1 MTTLFF
7 VFSTFKFFTKLKFNS
22 LVLLVFL
29 SLSCSKN
36 KGDNVIK
43 YKRDN
48 AKTYFELYKR
58 NLVNDKP
65 ANETYLNRA
74 LSSIKFDEN
83 SLSNRNLL
91 SDIVVEFYRN
101 GNKIKLDESS
111 KLLLNLSSSGN
122 DTLNLGMAYRSR
134 GNYYFKIQKLDSSYY
149 YCIKAEKIYAK
160 LKDKE
165 NYANILMNKGIVQYS
180 IGDYLGAEYSLKKA
194 HSIFK
199 DTNIYHR
206 IYGSLDQLGLVST
219 ELKEYEKGIF
229 YFKEALEAIKDLP
242 VKEDRVYYTTV
253 CQNNIGYLYLK
264 SREYEKGAYYFEEA
278 LKNNII
284 KNDDPLL
291 YSNLIDNLAYCKL
304 FISKNSNTDL
314 SPLFFEAL
322 RIREKLKNPTAVVG
336 SYIHISEYFYKRED
350 YNQAIK
356 YSLLSLSVAKESKV
370 PLNVVLALKQSSIVD
385 KKKAFQYT
393 DEYIRISDSLQIAE
407 RKSKDRFARMQL
419 ETEEIKQENVG
430 LAEKN
435 RTLLYVFVVSF
446 IIVVLLFV
454 VRAQRARTR
463 ELLYKQAQQKAN
475 EDIYNLMM
483 SQQAIIDESRNK
495 EKKRLAQDLHDGVL
509 GRMFG
514 LRLNL
519 DSLNY
524 NTDEEAIKK
533 RFELLN
539 ELKTIEQDIREISHD
554 LNREKQVLI
563 NNFVSIVHNLL
574 EEQNTSHDANVTYSI
589 DNDVV
594 WDKIANAIKINMYR
608 ILQEGLQNINKY
620 ASAQNITVEIK
631 GDSDNVYLKIQ
642 DDGIGFDVSRKSKG
656 IGMQNMISR
665 TNDCNG
671 IIDITSKKNEGTKI
685 VITLPIETKP
695 LISEQE

>member
-1 MTTLFF
+1 MNKKHIFLFLLI
-7 VFSTFKFFTKLKFNS
+7 SFF
-22 LVLLVFL
+22 
-29 SLSCSKN
+29 SCSK
-36 KGDNVIK
+36 KKETVIS
-43 YKRDN
+43 D
-48 AKTYFELYKR
+48 KTATDSLNFYMK
-58 NLVNDKP
+58 K
-65 ANETYLNRA
+65 AN
-74 LSSIKFDEN
+74 
-83 SLSNRNLL
+83 
-91 SDIVVEFYRN
+91 
-101 GNKIKLDESS
+101 
-111 KLLLNLSSSGN
+111 SSSSSEKEKNEAIGKGYKIIS
-122 DTLNLGMAYRSR
+122 NLKNTSTNRDSLFSIAYRYYSKQDWKNFSTVNNTFLKFSKKSNDSINIAKSYR
-134 GNYYFKIQKLDSSYY
+134 FKANYLKKTQSYDSSFYY
-149 YCIKAEKIYAK
+149 YVKAEKIYFK
-160 LKDKE
+160 KHDDL
-165 NYANILMNKGIVQYS
+165 NGANILFNKGIVQCCV
-180 IGDYLGAEYSLKKA
+180 GDLSGAELSLYKA
-194 HSIFK
+194 YYIFRNSNEK
-199 DTNIYHR
+199 DKL
-206 IYGSLDQLGLVST
+206 YGTCNQLGLVYT
-219 ELKEYEKGIF
+219 ELKEYDKAIVF
-229 YFKEALEAIKDLP
+229 YQKALDEVKDIKPLDQEHPVAIC
-242 VKEDRVYYTTV
+242 Y
-253 CQNNIGYLYLK
+253 NNIGYLYQRQK
-264 SREYEKGAYYFEEA
+264 KYSEA
-278 LKNNII
+278 I
-284 KNDDPLL
+284 KNFLLGLEDKALINDDKDTYACLL
-291 YSNLIDNLAYCKL
+291 DNLAYSRL
-304 FISKNSNTDL
+304 QSNIDTDL
-314 SPLFFEAL
+314 PNLFFEAL
-322 RIREKLKNPTAVVG
+322 EIRNKLTDFTYIVG
-336 SYIHISEYFYKRED
+336 SNIHISEYYQKKG
-350 YNQAIK
+350 NSK
-356 YSLLSLSVAKESKV
+356 LSLDYSEKALKIAQDSKI
-370 PLNVVLALKQSSIVD
+370 PLNIVLALKQASVVNKS
-385 KKKAFQYT
+385 KASYYSEQY
-393 DEYIRISDSLQIAE
+393 IKINDSLQIAE
-407 RKSKDRFARMQL
+407 RNSKDRFARIEL
-419 ETEEIKQENVG
+419 ETEEIKQQNVG
-430 LAEKN
+430 LAERN
-435 RTLLYVFVVSF
+435 RNLLYAF
-446 IIVVLLFV
+446 IITFIIIALLFV

-519 DSLNY
+519 DSLNH
-524 NTDEEAIKK
+524 NTDEDAIKK

-574 EEQNTSHDANVTYSI
+574 EEQNTSHEANVTYSI

-620 ASAQNITVEIK
+620 ANAQNIIVEIK